1 VSALSTHDPA
11 RPSLLQDVVA
21 IIWKHPQIAY
31 NTRAKDSTVPET
43 VSTPSLALPTW
54 SYKLKKAA
62 WIGLGIIGFLVA
74 LILIGPHFV
83 DLGLFKRTY
92 LPLVEEALNRRLD
105 VGEVRL
111 SLVPTPS
118 IRLSNLKV
126 FDPPAFAENTFFSAE
141 QVRLRLKLWPLLKGR
156 FEVTELLLDKPVFNL
171 LKQPDGTFN
180 YSDIATKKPPAGTRR
195 ETRKK
200 SEAAKPA
207 EMATVPVLIPQNVSI
222 KDGQINLLTQGRAL
236 VNIKGIDLS
245 LKEFSSDAPF
255 PFKASFNYPGLRTIS
270 LEGELDYQEEKSLL
284 ELKNNHLKIQDL
296 SLPVQ
301 GGVSNPFTAPRVNLN
316 LKSDNVD
323 AGKIFQILSVFSLA
337 PRDTEISGPM
347 SLDLNVNGPAN
358 SLVTQVRGLFKDV
371 KVKGKRA
378 VKGNFSGEVSMRL
391 PPGGGS
397 VSKRLQG
404 NGKLVARDGE
414 LTNVD
419 LINKI
424 ERVTGMIGLSKDE
437 RRQATTFKTLEADF
451 ILGGGYAEF
460 RRLYLIN
467 PQMEVSGNGTMT
479 LEQPTLDLA
488 LSTALSP
495 QASARTTRAKISTFF
510 RDKQGRVV
518 VPLKVSG
525 PVENPSVNLNAG
537 KLVEAGLP
545 QNAEKG
551 FSAFFKRLF
560 RSR

>member
-1 VSALSTHDPA
+1 LET
-11 RPSLLQDVVA
+11 
-21 IIWKHPQIAY
+21 HPQIAY
-31 NTRAKDSTVPET
+31 NNDAKDSTVPDA
-43 VSTPSLALPTW
+43 VSTQSLALPSW
-54 SYKLKKAA
+54 SYKVKKAA
-62 WIGLGIIGFLVA
+62 WIGLGIIGFLFA
-74 LILIGPHFV
+74 LILIVPHFV

-180 YSDIATKKPPAGTRR
+180 YSDIATKKPPPAGTRR

-222 KDGQINLLTQGRAL
+222 KDGQINLLTQGRAP

-347 SLDLNVNGPAN
+347 SLNLNVNGPSN
-358 SLVTQVRGLFKDV
+358 SLVTQIRGLFKDV
-371 KVKGKRA
+371 KVTGKRA
-378 VKGNFSGEVSMRL
+378 VKGNLSGEVSMRL
-391 PPGGGS
+391 PLGGGS

-460 RRLYLIN
+460 TRLYLIN
-467 PQMEVSGNGTMT
+467 PQMEVSGHGTMT

-518 VPLKVSG
+518 VPLKVTG
-525 PVENPSVNLNAG
+525 PVENPSVNLHAE

-551 FSAFFKRLF
+551 FSSFFKRLF

>member
-1 VSALSTHDPA
+1 MPDA
-11 RPSLLQDVVA
+11 
-21 IIWKHPQIAY
+21 
-31 NTRAKDSTVPET
+31 
-43 VSTPSLALPTW
+43 VSTQSLALPSW
-54 SYKLKKAA
+54 SYKVKKAA
-62 WIGLGIIGFLVA
+62 WIGLGVIGFLFA
-74 LILIGPHFV
+74 LILIVPHFV

-126 FDPPAFAENTFFSAE
+126 FDTPTFAENTFFSAE

-180 YSDIATKKPPAGTRR
+180 YSDIATKKPPAGRR
-195 ETRKK
+195 EARKK

-207 EMATVPVLIPQNVSI
+207 EMAAVPVLIPQNVGI
-222 KDGQINLLTQGRAL
+222 KDGQINLLTQGRAS
-236 VNIKGIDLS
+236 VNIKGIDLA
-245 LKEFSSDAPF
+245 LKEVSSDAPF
-255 PFKASFNYPGLRTIS
+255 PFKASFNYPGLKTIS

-296 SLPVQ
+296 SLPVR

-358 SLVTQVRGLFKDV
+358 TLVTQVRGLFKDV
-371 KVKGKRA
+371 KVSGKRA
-378 VKGNFSGEVSMRL
+378 LKGTLSGEVAMRL
-391 PPGGGS
+391 PLAGGS

-460 RRLYLIN
+460 TRLYLIN

-488 LSTALSP
+488 ISTALSA
-495 QASARTTRAKISTFF
+495 QASARTARAKISTFF

-525 PVENPSVNLNAG
+525 PVENPSVNLHAE

-551 FSAFFKRLF
+551 FSSFFKRLF

>member
-1 VSALSTHDPA
+1 MPDA
-11 RPSLLQDVVA
+11 
-21 IIWKHPQIAY
+21 
-31 NTRAKDSTVPET
+31 
-43 VSTPSLALPTW
+43 VSTQSLALPSW
-54 SYKLKKAA
+54 SYKVKKAA
-62 WIGLGIIGFLVA
+62 WIGLGIIGFLFA

-195 ETRKK
+195 EARKK

-222 KDGQINLLTQGRAL
+222 KDGQINLLTQGRAP

-284 ELKNNHLKIQDL
+284 ELKNNRLTIQDL
-296 SLPVQ
+296 TLPVQ
-301 GGVSNPFTAPRVNLN
+301 GGVSNLFTAPRVNLN

-347 SLDLNVNGPAN
+347 SLNLNVNGPSN
-358 SLVTQVRGLFKDV
+358 SLVTQIRGLFKDV
-371 KVKGKRA
+371 KVTGKRA
-378 VKGNFSGEVSMRL
+378 VKGNLSGEVSMRL
-391 PPGGGS
+391 PLGGGS

-460 RRLYLIN
+460 TRLYLIN
-467 PQMEVSGNGTMT
+467 PQMEVSGHGTMT

-495 QASARTTRAKISTFF
+495 QASARTTHAKISTFF

-518 VPLKVSG
+518 VPLKVTG
-525 PVENPSVNLNAG
+525 PVENPSVNLHAE

-551 FSAFFKRLF
+551 FSSFFKRLF

>member
-1 VSALSTHDPA
+1 LET
-11 RPSLLQDVVA
+11 
-21 IIWKHPQIAY
+21 HPQIAY
-31 NTRAKDSTVPET
+31 NNDAKDSTVPDA
-43 VSTPSLALPTW
+43 VSTQSLALPSW
-54 SYKLKKAA
+54 SYKVKKAA
-62 WIGLGIIGFLVA
+62 WIGLGIIGFLFA

-180 YSDIATKKPPAGTRR
+180 YSDIATKKPPPAGTRR

-222 KDGQINLLTQGRAL
+222 KDGQINLLTQGRAP

-284 ELKNNHLKIQDL
+284 ELKNNRLTIQDL
-296 SLPVQ
+296 TLPVQ
-301 GGVSNPFTAPRVNLN
+301 GGVSNLFTAPRVNLN

-347 SLDLNVNGPAN
+347 SLNLNVNGPSN
-358 SLVTQVRGLFKDV
+358 SLVTQIRGLFKDV
-371 KVKGKRA
+371 KVTGKRA
-378 VKGNFSGEVSMRL
+378 VKGNLSGEVSMRL
-391 PPGGGS
+391 PLGAGS

-460 RRLYLIN
+460 TRLYLIN
-467 PQMEVSGNGTMT
+467 PQMEVSGHGTMT

-495 QASARTTRAKISTFF
+495 QASARTTHAKISTFF

-518 VPLKVSG
+518 VPLKVTG
-525 PVENPSVNLNAG
+525 PVENPSVNLHAE

-551 FSAFFKRLF
+551 FSSFFKRLF